1 MDESTND
8 AMPIYVGIDGS
19 VPALE
24 AARWAG
30 EYAARIRR
38 SVVLVHSLP
47 DVTWYLGTG
56 VLAGEQEILGEL
68 REVGR
73 QALDAAER
81 AVREVN
87 PSIDLRAVQTRKSVT
102 DYFESVSDDAHVI
115 VVGSRRSSALTD
127 LVLGGEV
134 IRVCNSVECPVL
146 VWRAHS
152 ADDADADM
160 PVVVGVDGTE
170 SSNHALRAA
179 FEFADTVKAPVIAT
193 HAWQI
198 AESVGVGYAAG
209 LIDWDRLR
217 SDQRQWL
224 RDTVNPIADSFADVA
239 VTCASV
245 EGQAAHHL
253 RTLSASAQLVVVGSR
268 GRGKMAGAL
277 LGSVSQ
283 NMIHHAQCPVLV
295 VH

>member
-87 PSIDLRAVQTRKSVT
+87 PSIDLRAVQTRKSRHRLLRIGIGRCARHRGRLP
-102 DYFESVSDDAHVI
+102 SVVCADR
-115 VVGSRRSSALTD
+115 SR
-127 LVLGGEV
+127 
-134 IRVCNSVECPVL
+134 P
-146 VWRAHS
+146 
-152 ADDADADM
+152 
-160 PVVVGVDGTE
+160 
-170 SSNHALRAA
+170 
-179 FEFADTVKAPVIAT
+179 
-193 HAWQI
+193 
-198 AESVGVGYAAG
+198 
-209 LIDWDRLR
+209 
-217 SDQRQWL
+217 
-224 RDTVNPIADSFADVA
+224 
-239 VTCASV
+239 
-245 EGQAAHHL
+245 
-253 RTLSASAQLVVVGSR
+253 R
-268 GRGKMAGAL
+268 GRGDSRVQLGRVPRAGVART
-277 LGSVSQ
+277 LG
-283 NMIHHAQCPVLV
+283 
-295 VH
+295 